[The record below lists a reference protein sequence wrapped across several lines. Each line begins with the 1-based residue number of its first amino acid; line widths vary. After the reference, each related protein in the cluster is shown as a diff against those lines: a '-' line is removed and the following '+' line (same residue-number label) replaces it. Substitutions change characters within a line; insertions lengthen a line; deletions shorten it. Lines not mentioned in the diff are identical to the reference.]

1 MPSLKIRNN
10 QHWDI
15 QGALT
20 FKTIAEVEQISKS
33 LRENWSQQVT
43 IDFNGMTSVDS
54 AGIAWILENIKYSQQ
69 KKIALVLQNFDNEEG
84 KTLAKIHGIDAM
96 LSTITKEV
104 K

>member
-1 MPSLKIRNN
+1 MSNLKIRNN

-20 FKTIAEVEQISKS
+20 FKTITEIEKISKS
-33 LRENWSQQVT
+33 LRESWYRQMT
-43 IDFNGMTSVDS
+43 IGFDGMTSVDS

-69 KKIALVLQNFDNEEG
+69 KKIALVLQNFDSEEG
-84 KTLAKIHGIDAM
+84 KTLAKIHGVDAM